1 MNNEFN
7 PYLAKTRIGKVLKAR
22 ETSVLMVP
30 VIGTKD
36 PRGPDNNIRVWIDPK
51 EGTLHIRV
59 EKTNRCYKYINT
71 IVADGYV
78 EIVAK

>member
-1 MNNEFN
+1 MNGEFN

-22 ETSVLMVP
+22 PSSVLMIP
-30 VIGTKD
+30 VIGEKD

-51 EGTLHIRV
+51 AGTLHIRV
-59 EKTNRCYKYINT
+59 VKTDRCYKYMKT
-71 IVADGYV
+71 IVEDGYV